1 MDSRYE
7 SAAAAAVRLG
17 RVSIAVAN
25 NALLLLRAE
34 PLNKSRLLR
43 RPIVPLTTHDDQWP
57 TRMEQQRHSAA
68 ITLSGQVDEASKA
81 PRLLLHA
88 KVLAASIRR
97 VRVMRE
103 HSADELC
110 GELRVPLA

>member
-17 RVSIAVAN
+17 RVSIAVAT
-25 NALLLLRAE
+25 ALLLLRAE

-68 ITLSGQVDEASKA
+68 ITPSGQVDEASKA

-97 VRVMRE
+97 VRAMRE